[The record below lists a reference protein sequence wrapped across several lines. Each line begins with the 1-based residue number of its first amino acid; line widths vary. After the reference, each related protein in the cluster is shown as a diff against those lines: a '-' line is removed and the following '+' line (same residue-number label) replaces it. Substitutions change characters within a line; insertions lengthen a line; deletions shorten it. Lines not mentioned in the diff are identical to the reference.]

1 MTKDQK
7 QSAVIK
13 KSPRVKADPSKAGQR
28 EGATESKTG
37 DRTGPGV
44 GYDTEPEQVKDK
56 GGVA

>member
-1 MTKDQK
+1 MTKDPK
-7 QSAVIK
+7 QNAVIN
-13 KSPRVKADPSKAGQR
+13 KSPRVKTDPSKAGQR

-56 GGVA
+56 GGVV

>member
-1 MTKDQK
+1 MTKNPEQIAVTRK
-7 QSAVIK
+7 SAK
-13 KSPRVKADPSKAGQR
+13 TKADPSKAGQR